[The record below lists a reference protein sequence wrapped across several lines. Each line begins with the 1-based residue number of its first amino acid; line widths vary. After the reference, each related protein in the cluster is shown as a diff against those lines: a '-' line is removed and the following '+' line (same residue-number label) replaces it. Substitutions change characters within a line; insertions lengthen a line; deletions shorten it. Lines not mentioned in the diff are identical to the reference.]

1 MAKAKSKY
9 QFERV
14 GTKPRKGD
22 KVVSVDPEEANDAWG
37 TPHTVVKVVDD
48 SVFTRALKSDMYKE
62 GAEDG
67 KHVIYDRK
75 GFSNKN
81 WHGDYAFNR
90 VLKRKKEK

>member
-22 KVVSVDPEEANDAWG
+22 KVVSVYPEEANDAWG
-37 TPHTVVKVVDD
+37 TPHTVVKVDEAWVY
-48 SVFTRALKSDMYKE
+48 TRPLKSDIGKD
-62 GAEDG
+62 GAEG
-67 KHVIYDRK
+67 KYVEYDLS
-75 GFSNKN
+75 GFSKN
-81 WHGDYAFNR
+81 NWAGPAFNR

>member
-22 KVVSVDPEEANDAWG
+22 KVVSVDPEEANDTWG
-37 TPHTVVKVVDD
+37 TPHTVVKVNEAWVY
-48 SVFTRALKSDMYKE
+48 TRPLKSDIGE
-62 GAEDG
+62 GGAEG
-67 KHVIYDRK
+67 KYVSYDLS
-75 GFSNKN
+75 GFSKN
-81 WHGDYAFNR
+81 NWAGCVFNR